1 MYAKGGDGVAEKHIE
16 AEKDYIN
23 GMKYKDIADK
33 YGVSETTV
41 KSWKTRYGWIREK
54 KKVAH
59 TKNKKSMH
67 TKKVKKDIPKGG
79 TNTVTK
85 GELRVVCENEELN
98 EKQKQFCVF
107 FVKKHNATKAYMQA
121 YGVDYMTAAAASSR
135 LLKNVK
141 IRAFIEMLK
150 NEKLNQMYFSAD
162 DLVQRYMDIAF
173 ADIGDVATFTERGI
187 ELRANFDPTTV
198 KSIKNTKYGYSI
210 QMLNPFKAMEWLDKY
225 FEVNP
230 ENVRKR
236 EYDMLKMQ
244 RLQQEFDENKKRTE
258 NDEEE
263 KNNTGVI
270 MLAPVL
276 PEEEEE
282 IDECDMDTTTETN

>member
-1 MYAKGGDGVAEKHIE
+1 
-16 AEKDYIN
+16 
-23 GMKYKDIADK
+23 
-33 YGVSETTV
+33 
-41 KSWKTRYGWIREK
+41 
-54 KKVAH
+54 
-59 TKNKKSMH
+59 
-67 TKKVKKDIPKGG
+67 
-79 TNTVTK
+79 
-85 GELRVVCENEELN
+85 
-98 EKQKQFCVF
+98 
-107 FVKKHNATKAYMQA
+107 
-121 YGVDYMTAAAASSR
+121 
-135 LLKNVK
+135 
-141 IRAFIEMLK
+141 MLK

-173 ADIGDVATFTERGI
+173 ADIGDVATYTERGI

-258 NDEEE
+258 NEEEE

>member
-1 MYAKGGDGVAEKHIE
+1 
-16 AEKDYIN
+16 
-23 GMKYKDIADK
+23 MKYKDIAEK
-33 YGVSETTV
+33 YGVSEATV
-41 KSWKTRYGWIREK
+41 KSWKTRYGWFREK
-54 KKVAH
+54 KNGTH
-59 TKNKKSMH
+59 TKKQKSMH
-67 TKKVKKDIPKGG
+67 TKKIKKEIPKKG

-85 GELRVVCENEELN
+85 EELRVVCENEELN

-107 FVKKHNATKAYMQA
+107 FIKKHNATKAYMQA
-121 YGVDYMTAAAASSR
+121 YGVDYMTAAAAASR

-173 ADIGDVATFTERGI
+173 ADIGDVATFTEKGI
-187 ELRANFDPTTV
+187 ELRPNFDPTTV
-198 KSIKNTKYGYSI
+198 KSIKDTKYGYSI
-210 QMLNPFKAMEWLDKY
+210 QMLDPFKAMEWLDKY

-244 RLQQEFDENKKRTE
+244 RLQQEMDENRRKTE
-258 NDEEE
+258 QSENEEA
-263 KNNTGVI
+263 NTGVI
-270 MLAPVL
+270 FVAPII
-276 PEEEEE
+276 EEEQE
-282 IDECDMDTTTETN
+282 DECDMETTAKTD